1 MFARTFRLFV
11 HIQDFPGESKI
22 APEQAAI
29 ILLHIAM
36 NRLEM
41 TLFVGR
47 HRLVSPSASEW
58 LVSLITH

>member
-1 MFARTFRLFV
+1 
-11 HIQDFPGESKI
+11 
-22 APEQAAI
+22 
-29 ILLHIAM
+29 
-36 NRLEM
+36 M